1 MIRAGVIRARLIRL
15 AILPHAMR
23 DDCTTPDI
31 DRGRV
36 AAERLGE
43 ERG

>member
-1 MIRAGVIRARLIRL
+1 L
-15 AILPHAMR
+15 AILLHAMR
-23 DDCTTPDI
+23 DDTTTPDI
-31 DRGRV
+31 DRARA